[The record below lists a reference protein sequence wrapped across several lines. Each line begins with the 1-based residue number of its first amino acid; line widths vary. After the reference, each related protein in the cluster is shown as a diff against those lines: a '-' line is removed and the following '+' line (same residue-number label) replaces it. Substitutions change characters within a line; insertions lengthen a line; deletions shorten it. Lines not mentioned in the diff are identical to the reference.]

1 MVNELF
7 TLAAHKHV
15 EKGLPGFRLQQ
26 WYFFFAAAFFGYGRM
41 LKNNLL
47 AEVAENDWLPGV
59 IGALTP
65 KRRRSRSAAAWAQP
79 YRVAFWARRHARR
92 ACCAAYAQQP
102 LLLFYTRLLRGMRRR
117 GSPQRCAD
125 VAICPASCPGWS
137 VRHHSFVS
145 YGLYCIGFVI
155 FVLSLKARA
164 RHAAGPQGYCGSSS
178 RRGLC

>member
-59 IGALTP
+59 IGAHH
-65 KRRRSRSAAAWAQP
+65 AAACAAAAAQRPQAQP
-79 YRVAFWARRHARR
+79 YRAAFWAGRNARR
-92 ACCAAYAQQP
+92 ARCAAYAQQP
-102 LLLFYTRLLRGMRRR
+102 LLR
-117 GSPQRCAD
+117 S
-125 VAICPASCPGWS
+125 
-137 VRHHSFVS
+137 
-145 YGLYCIGFVI
+145 
-155 FVLSLKARA
+155 
-164 RHAAGPQGYCGSSS
+164 
-178 RRGLC
+178 